1 MALVKLL
8 LSAEKAALA
17 ISIISCLAALAY
29 GLYKQSTWAGQ
40 IASHLVSISV
50 NYHYTRECNKEC
62 GFCFHT
68 AKTSHVASLDEA
80 KRGLALLKRAGMKKL
95 NFAGGEPFLHPK
107 HLGQSIDLQKDGLKG
122 SMAD

>member
-1 MALVKLL
+1 MALMKLL
-8 LSAEKAALA
+8 LSAEKAALV
-17 ISIISCLAALAY
+17 ISIILCLAVLAY
-29 GLYKQSTWAGQ
+29 SLHKHSTRAGQ
-40 IASHLVSISV
+40 IASDFVPISV

-107 HLGQSIDLQKDGLKG
+107 HLGQSSDPQKESLKG
-122 SMAD
+122 TMAD

>member
-1 MALVKLL
+1 MALISWL
-8 LSAEKAALA
+8 LSAGKEAIV
-17 ISIISCLAALAY
+17 ISIILCLSVLVY
-29 GLYKQSTWAGQ
+29 GLHKYSTLTGQ
-40 IASHLVSISV
+40 VTSDLVPISV

-80 KRGLALLKRAGMKKL
+80 KRGLALLKKAGMKKL

-107 HLGQSIDLQKDGLKG
+107 HLGQSSDPRRGGL
-122 SMAD
+122 